1 MNTNIYSLFE
11 QMPRTA
17 RRHSIEK
24 EIRAQQNSTCP
35 IIPWT
40 AFTRLA
46 NEVLYEVTKRD
57 DYTLRAEGVRALQCA
72 TEDYM
77 INLFGEAH
85 RLAQYTGRETV
96 SNLDMRYCIGEEEAL
111 SRPLEMQD
119 PVAPPSSE

>member
-1 MNTNIYSLFE
+1 
-11 QMPRTA
+11 MPRTA

-24 EIRAQQNSTCP
+24 EIRAQQNSTNP

-46 NEVLYEVTKRD
+46 NEVLCDVTERD

-77 INLFGEAH
+77 ISLFGDAH

-96 SNLDMRYCIGEEEAL
+96 SNLDMRYCTGGEEAPE
-111 SRPLEMQD
+111 RPPEMQG
-119 PVAPPSSE
+119 PVAPPSSQ